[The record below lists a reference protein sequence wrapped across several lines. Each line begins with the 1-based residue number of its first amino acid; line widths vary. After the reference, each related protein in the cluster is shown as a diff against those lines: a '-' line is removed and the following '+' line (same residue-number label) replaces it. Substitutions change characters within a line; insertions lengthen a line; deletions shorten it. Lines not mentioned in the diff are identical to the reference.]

1 MLALFMDNEWC
12 GVDLS
17 FKKKTIVFKMKKDN
31 EDIMI
36 TETQDKK
43 TKFLKCQYTETDD
56 KLYLYCNNIYEYIF
70 SKEDCI
76 LLNKFDGVIYQC
88 CQNFSLTI

>member
-17 FKKKTIVFKMKKDN
+17 FKKKTIVFKMEKDN

-36 TETQDKK
+36 TEKQYK
-43 TKFLKCQYTETDD
+43 TKKLKCQYTETDD

-76 LLNKFDGVIYQC
+76 LLNKFDGVVYQC